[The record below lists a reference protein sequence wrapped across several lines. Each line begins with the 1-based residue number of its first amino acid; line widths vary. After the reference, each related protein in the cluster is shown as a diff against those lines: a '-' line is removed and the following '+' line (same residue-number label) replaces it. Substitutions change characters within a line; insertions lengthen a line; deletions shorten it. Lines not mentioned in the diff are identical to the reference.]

1 MKLIHHPLAWA
12 ISLAFIPAAWANEPV
27 ELDSVVVSSS
37 GLAKQSHEMTTP
49 VAVME
54 GDELVLRRE
63 ATLGETLEGLP
74 GVRSSSFGAG
84 AARPVIRGLDGARV
98 KVLSDGVELL
108 DASTISPDHAVTSE
122 PLLADRIEVL
132 KGPATLLYGG
142 GAIGGVVNVIDKKIP
157 TRVPEKGYEGEMELR
172 ANSVANEGAG
182 VFGITAGSG
191 NFAVR
196 AEGSKRQADPYRIPG
211 SPSKQDGSYND
222 TDSYT
227 LGGSFINERGYI
239 GVAYGEQ
246 NIRYGLLAHE
256 HADCHTHGT
265 EWHCAAHD
273 HGHGHGHGHDDHGHG
288 HDDHG
293 HGGHGHGHSDHG
305 HDDHGH
311 GHSHDHD
318 HDHGVPYVDMRQ
330 QRWDLRGEMNDPIPG
345 FELARLRVGHSEY
358 QHKEIEGGETGT
370 RFTNNAT
377 DARLELTHQPV
388 FGWRGVVG
396 GQTLRRDFEAS
407 GVEAYVPPT
416 LTRNHGIF
424 LLEEYTDGAWRY
436 ELGLRHEW
444 QDVDA
449 EGRPDTSHRGTSMS
463 AGAVWTFAPDYSLGF
478 SLSRSQRLP
487 TAEEL
492 YANGPHAATRTVE
505 LGSVDLDEETS
516 HNAELTLRKFAGRTT
531 FSVSVFRNQVND
543 FIYAADTG
551 NDIGAGFREIEYRQ
565 QDAVLTGAEGEVRF
579 QATDA
584 TALTLFGDHVRGKL
598 RSGNG
603 DLPRIPADRLGVR
616 VDQRFTPAV
625 NGQVEFYR
633 VQRQDDLASYETETS
648 GYNMLGA
655 GLSYSGFFDQTDYML
670 YLKGNNLLDE
680 KARQHTSF
688 IKDDVL
694 LPGRNLTVGLRV
706 SF

>member
-1 MKLIHHPLAWA
+1 MKPKHHPLAWA
-12 ISLAFIPAAWANEPV
+12 ISLAFVPAVCAADPV
-27 ELDSVVVSSS
+27 ELDPVVVSAS

-49 VAVME
+49 AAVME

-63 ATLGETLEGLP
+63 ATLGETLESLP

-98 KVLSDGVELL
+98 KVLSDGIELL

-122 PLLADRIEVL
+122 PLLAERIEVL

-157 TRVPEKGYEGEMELR
+157 TYVPEKGYEGELELR

-196 AEGSKRQADPYRIPG
+196 AEGTKRQADEYEIPG
-211 SPSKQDGSYND
+211 SPDKQAGSYND
-222 TDSYT
+222 TDSFT
-227 LGGSFINERGYI
+227 LGASFIGERGYI
-239 GVAYGEQ
+239 GMAYGEQ
-246 NIRYGLLAHE
+246 NNRYGLLAHE
-256 HADCHTHGT
+256 HADCHTHGSD
-265 EWHCAAHD
+265 WHCV
-273 HGHGHGHGHDDHGHG
+273 GHD
-288 HDDHG
+288 
-293 HGGHGHGHSDHG
+293 DHG
-305 HDDHGH
+305 HDDHGD
-311 GHSHDHD
+311 DHD
-318 HDHGVPYVDMRQ
+318 HDHHDHEHGSVPYVDMRQ
-330 QRWDLRGEMNDPIPG
+330 KRWDLRGELNDPLPG
-345 FELARLRVGHSEY
+345 FELARLRIGHSNY
-358 QHKEIEGGETGT
+358 QHEEIEGGEVGT
-370 RFTNNAT
+370 RFNNDAT
-377 DARLELTHQPV
+377 DARLELTHQPL

-396 GQTLRRDFEAS
+396 AQTLRRDFEAL
-407 GVEAYVPPT
+407 GEEAYVPPT
-416 LTRNHGIF
+416 LTRNHGLF
-424 LLEEYTDGAWRY
+424 LLEEYTTGAWRY

-444 QDVDA
+444 QDIEAD
-449 EGRPDTSHRGTSMS
+449 GQRNTNHSGTSVS

-487 TAEEL
+487 SAEEL

-505 LGSVDLDEETS
+505 LGNVDLEEETS
-516 HNAELTLRKFAGRTT
+516 HNAEITLRKFAGRTT
-531 FSVSVFRNQVND
+531 FSFSLFRNEVDD

-551 NDIGAGFREIEYRQ
+551 NDIGAGYREIEYRQ
-565 QDAVLTGAEGEVRF
+565 DDAVLTGAEGEVRF

-598 RSGNG
+598 RDGGG

-616 VDQRFTPAV
+616 VDQRLTTALS
-625 NGQVEFYR
+625 GQLEFYR
-633 VQRQDDLASYETETS
+633 VQRQDELADYETETG

-655 GLSYSGFFDQTDYML
+655 GLSYSGSLQQTDYLL
-670 YLKGNNLLDE
+670 YLKANNLLDE

-694 LPGRNLTVGLRV
+694 LPGRNLTVGMRLA
-706 SF
+706 F